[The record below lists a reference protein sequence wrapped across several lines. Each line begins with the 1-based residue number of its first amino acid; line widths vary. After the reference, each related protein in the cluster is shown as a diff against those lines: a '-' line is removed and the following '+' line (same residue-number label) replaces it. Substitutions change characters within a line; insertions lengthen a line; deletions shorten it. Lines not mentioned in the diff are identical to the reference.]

1 MTLIANDVQVPEYS
15 GYNTKIA
22 RESGQQLQPA
32 THTTCYPLVNMNP
45 AEPDT
50 VLSTMHVV
58 KSATG
63 KLVRSIQSS
72 LMTNNC
78 LKLRHR

>member
-1 MTLIANDVQVPEYS
+1 MTLTANGVQVPEYS
-15 GYNTKIA
+15 GNNTKIA

-32 THTTCYPLVNMNP
+32 TPTTYYPLVNMNL

-63 KLVRSIQSS
+63 KLVMSIQSS